1 MNSYA
6 VRSNLMLFVS
16 LAMLLASAAPII
28 LCGRTHAPP
37 IHPPFPSHA
46 PARVQVSSPA
56 GPLSVSELTGS
67 GSNGVSAEIEAR
79 RARSAGTPG
88 RLK

>member
-1 MNSYA
+1 MNRYA

-28 LCGRTHAPP
+28 LCGRTQAPA

-67 GSNGVSAEIEAR
+67 GSNGASAEIEAR
-79 RARSAGTPG
+79 RVRSAGTPG